1 MCGIFGVL
9 SGRGAGY
16 ASKLLK
22 DIIDYLFIL
31 SESRGKE
38 AAGIAVLNNDIVNVY
53 KEPVP
58 ASLLI
63 RTKGYRHFL
72 NTTINDAII
81 DKSDPSIKK
90 PIAMLG
96 HTRLAT
102 NGVQTDNDNNSPI
115 TSGRV
120 TGVHNGIVVN
130 DDALWVRFPLMK
142 RKSLVDSEVL
152 FSLLNFFTSEGLS
165 LTESARS
172 IFKNMQGSASVAA
185 FISRYDDILLATNTG
200 SLYSCIN
207 ARSDLYIFA
216 SEIYI
221 LEKLIKKLKLPSA
234 IGQFDISQ
242 LKPGSGCL
250 VNIHTLTRG
259 NFVLY

>member
-16 ASKLLK
+16 TSRLLK
-22 DIIDYLFIL
+22 DIVDYLFIF

-38 AAGIAVLNNDIVNVY
+38 AAGIAVLNNDVVSIY

-63 RTKGYRHFL
+63 RTKSYKLFL
-72 NTTINDAII
+72 NTTINEVII

-102 NGVQTDNDNNSPI
+102 NGIQTDNDNNSPI
-115 TSGRV
+115 ISGRV
-120 TGVHNGIVVN
+120 IGVHNGIVVN
-130 DDALWVRFPLMK
+130 DDALWARFPLIK

-152 FSLLNFFTSEGLS
+152 FSLLNLFTDEGLS
-165 LTESARS
+165 LIESVQS

-185 FISRYDDILLATNTG
+185 LVSRCDDMLLATNTG

-207 ARSDLYIFA
+207 TRSDLYIFA
-216 SEIYI
+216 SELGI
-221 LEKLIKKLKLPSA
+221 LEKLIKKLKLAST
-234 IGQFDISQ
+234 IGQFNISQ

-250 VNIHTLTRG
+250 VNIHTLMRE
-259 NFVLY
+259 NFNLY